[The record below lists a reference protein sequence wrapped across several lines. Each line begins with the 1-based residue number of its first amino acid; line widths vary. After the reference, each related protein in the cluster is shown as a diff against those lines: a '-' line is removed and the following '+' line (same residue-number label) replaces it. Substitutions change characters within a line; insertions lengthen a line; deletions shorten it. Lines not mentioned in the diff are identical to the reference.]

1 MKIEFKD
8 GHVDVLSFD
17 DLGNGLNPVV
27 VDGLLIVRPHIPKGR
42 PRSYP
47 LANIKYWETL

>member
-8 GHVDVLSFD
+8 GRAETLAYD
-17 DLGNGLNPVV
+17 DLGNGFNPVV
-27 VDGLLIVRPHIPKGR
+27 VDGLLIVIPYPGK

-47 LANIKYWETL
+47 LVNIKYWETL